1 MEEARHLTTNTC
13 AAAGLS
19 TSTAATAAV
28 SSSTNVLKAKS
39 ADRDLCGPASSFT
52 LPAVLRATANESDG
66 SVGSGSSA
74 PPPLSLDLQRR
85 DLTEDD
91 SPGRKTA
98 AASPNSS
105 HPELLTHQIWKAPS
119 VQQVWWPTTHG
130 RTSSTSGG
138 GAMTA
143 AASSP
148 SVVAVAAFPPGSE
161 LLSSR
166 DSNDHEDTPL
176 PAPNAASS
184 SPPPSLTPRDRMDA
198 SMGSGDESY
207 CGGSGVCSLSGTGRA
222 RLTTTRRK
230 CGTAAAPRP
239 PLPVILH
246 TTEKDSRSDQ
256 GTMVTTTRS
265 PAVATVAPGSGRPHE
280 YNLGANPCADIQL
293 TAATPCWAS
302 SLHDMLASS
311 LATAAAATVTHAANH
326 SHKDTN
332 GAGTG
337 SDAREQSSASRA
349 SPAQQAMREALV
361 HILQRERVRA
371 LITRALSLWRLHHAL
386 RLHEPRRG
394 GSEASAGTAVRK
406 KLSPTPSVGQQ
417 DRGGAMSVTTTPR
430 HAFSPSRHADAAA
443 LMPPAL
449 SAHPH
454 PLIVDSLS
462 FSSDHQ
468 CKSPTAPEGVFSA
481 TAESK
486 EATGTSTSLLT
497 WTPLGGMGPGVRCCG
512 ISTDEVGVYA
522 DADDED
528 GRRDQGDGVEASRHM
543 DLQQRQQQRHHRD
556 RRGAEGSSSLLDAAP
571 PVDGASGHCGGLVI
585 DAAFTAI
592 SMVPP
597 LSAGGNASAKQ
608 SLSSSSHPL
617 LHVPALEEVF
627 SASLA
632 QTPTAVSEP
641 AFGTTEGTESP
652 LSAPAVPLAETMARP
667 ASSRSDAAMSAAERR
682 KIVVQHLLASNS
694 PRNVSPHHGNTSF
707 LAGGVGGS
715 GATPSLEG
723 SFSRQQSH
731 SQSNIGVTVVQV
743 GPLLR
748 LHHPRSGAGSGAGL
762 IASDSEDRSNSSL
775 MHTPQGRQ
783 AGVASGFSGVWGSP
797 RDCDSAR
804 SRSMTPLPMPLLSI
818 TTVPQV
824 LAREAEDRLAVQA
837 REEQRR
843 SRLQRD
849 MSAVMDQLM
858 MAALRRRPS
867 ERGLHPSLRTSAV
880 ASPITGRSN
889 DSSDDSFDDAEL
901 RGDGDG
907 RGIDFAYACA
917 MEAQSGS
924 GARGSAEA
932 IASVASAPRISAVS
946 PSQAQPVTPW
956 SARRRLNHNAD
967 VMDTQAYQQ
976 RNRRT
981 EQESRVSDVTEE
993 RAWGSLSRDEEEANG
1008 MSTGLSERSMR
1019 ALRSTR
1025 QWGAQV
1031 LDAIMIETG
1040 AEGNI
1045 DQVAS
1050 TAPSLPPRSWSRLSH
1065 ESRPDR
1071 KKR

>member
-1 MEEARHLTTNTC
+1 MEEARHPTTDTC
-13 AAAGLS
+13 SAAGLS

-28 SSSTNVLKAKS
+28 SSSANVLKAKS
-39 ADRDLCGPASSFT
+39 AGRDLCGPASSFT
-52 LPAVLRATANESDG
+52 LPAVLRATTNESDG

-74 PPPLSLDLQRR
+74 PPPLSLGLQRR
-85 DLTEDD
+85 DLTEEG

-98 AASPNSS
+98 AASSSPQLSGPSAYSSPRQQPAAVGAASPNSS
-105 HPELLTHQIWKAPS
+105 HPELLAHQIWKAPS
-119 VQQVWWPTTHG
+119 VQQMWWPTSHG

-166 DSNDHEDTPL
+166 DSNGREDTPL

-184 SPPPSLTPRDRMDA
+184 SPPPSLMPRDRMDS

-207 CGGSGVCSLSGTGRA
+207 CGGSGVCSLSGTGRS

-230 CGTAAAPRP
+230 CGTAAATRP

-246 TTEKDSRSDQ
+246 NTEKDARSDE

-265 PAVATVAPGSGRPHE
+265 PAVATVAAGSGRPHE

-293 TAATPCWAS
+293 TAATPCWTS
-302 SLHDMLASS
+302 SLRDMLASS

-332 GAGTG
+332 GAGTA
-337 SDAREQSSASRA
+337 SDAREQRSASRA
-349 SPAQQAMREALV
+349 SPAQQAMQEALV

-394 GSEASAGTAVRK
+394 GGEASAGTAMRK

-417 DRGGAMSVTTTPR
+417 DRGGAMSVATTAR
-430 HAFSPSRHADAAA
+430 H
-443 LMPPAL
+443 AL

-454 PLIVDSLS
+454 PLTADSLS

-497 WTPLGGMGPGVRCCG
+497 WTPLGGMGTGVRCCG

-556 RRGAEGSSSLLDAAP
+556 RRGAEGSSSLSDAAP
-571 PVDGASGHCGGLVI
+571 PVDSASHHCGGLVI
-585 DAAFTAI
+585 DASFTAI
-592 SMVPP
+592 SMAPP

-608 SLSSSSHPL
+608 SLSSSSHPQ
-617 LHVPALEEVF
+617 LHVPALEEVL

-632 QTPTAVSEP
+632 QTPTAASEP
-641 AFGTTEGTESP
+641 AFGTTEGTEAS
-652 LSAPAVPLAETMARP
+652 LSAR
-667 ASSRSDAAMSAAERR
+667 AAMTAAERR
-682 KIVVQHLLASNS
+682 KIVVQHLLTSKS

-715 GATPSLEG
+715 GATLSLEG
-723 SFSRQQSH
+723 SFSRPQSH
-731 SQSNIGVTVVQV
+731 SQSNMGVTVVQV
-743 GPLLR
+743 GSLLR
-748 LHHPRSGAGSGAGL
+748 PHHPRSGAGSGAGL

-775 MHTPQGRQ
+775 HTPKGRQ

-867 ERGLHPSLRTSAV
+867 ERGLHPSLRASAV

-889 DSSDDSFDDAEL
+889 DSSDDSFADDEP

-917 MEAQSGS
+917 MEARSGS
-924 GARGSAEA
+924 SARGSAEA
-932 IASVASAPRISAVS
+932 IASAASAPRISAVS

-967 VMDTQAYQQ
+967 VLDTQAHRQ
-976 RNRRT
+976 RNQRT

-1019 ALRSTR
+1019 ALGSTR

-1050 TAPSLPPRSWSRLSH
+1050 TAPSLPPRSSSRPSH
-1065 ESRPDR
+1065 ESRLDR

>member
-1 MEEARHLTTNTC
+1 MEEARHPTTDTC

-39 ADRDLCGPASSFT
+39 AGGDLCEPASSFT

-74 PPPLSLDLQRR
+74 PPPLSLDVQQR
-85 DLTEDD
+85 DLTEEG

-98 AASPNSS
+98 AASISPQLSGPSAYSPPRQQPATVGAASPNSS
-105 HPELLTHQIWKAPS
+105 HPELLTHQTWKVPA
-119 VQQVWWPTTHG
+119 VQQVWWPTSHG

-143 AASSP
+143 TASSP
-148 SVVAVAAFPPGSE
+148 SVVVVAAFPPGPE

-166 DSNDHEDTPL
+166 DSNGREDTPL
-176 PAPNAASS
+176 PAPHAASS
-184 SPPPSLTPRDRMDA
+184 SPPPSLTLRDRMDS
-198 SMGSGDESY
+198 SMGSGDENY
-207 CGGSGVCSLSGTGRA
+207 CGGYGVCSLSGRGRE
-222 RLTTTRRK
+222 RLTTRRRK
-230 CGTAAAPRP
+230 CGTAVAPHP
-239 PLPVILH
+239 PLPVTLH

-256 GTMVTTTRS
+256 GTMVTTARS
-265 PAVATVAPGSGRPHE
+265 PAVATVAAESGRPHE
-280 YNLGANPCADIQL
+280 YNLGANPCADSQL
-293 TAATPCWAS
+293 TAATSCWAS
-302 SLHDMLASS
+302 SLRDMLASS
-311 LATAAAATVTHAANH
+311 LAIAAAATVTHAADH

-337 SDAREQSSASRA
+337 SDAGEQRAASRA

-361 HILQRERVRA
+361 HVLQRERVRA
-371 LITRALSLWRLHHAL
+371 LITRALTLWRLHHAL
-386 RLHEPRRG
+386 RLRELRRG
-394 GSEASAGTAVRK
+394 GGEASAGTAVRQ

-417 DRGGAMSVTTTPR
+417 DRGGAMSVATRAR

-454 PLIVDSLS
+454 PLAADSLS

-486 EATGTSTSLLT
+486 EAT
-497 WTPLGGMGPGVRCCG
+497 WTPLGGTGTGVRCCG

-522 DADDED
+522 DAEDED

-543 DLQQRQQQRHHRD
+543 DMQQRQQKRHHRD

-585 DAAFTAI
+585 DASFTAI
-592 SMVPP
+592 SMVSP

-608 SLSSSSHPL
+608 SRSSSSHPQ
-617 LHVPALEEVF
+617 LHAPALEEVL

-632 QTPTAVSEP
+632 QTPTAASEP
-641 AFGTTEGTESP
+641 AFGTTEGTEAS
-652 LSAPAVPLAETMARP
+652 LPAR
-667 ASSRSDAAMSAAERR
+667 AAITAAERR
-682 KIVVQHLLASNS
+682 RTVVQHLLTSKS
-694 PRNVSPHHGNTSF
+694 PQNVSPHHGNTSF
-707 LAGGVGGS
+707 LAGDVGGS
-715 GATPSLEG
+715 GATLSLEG

-743 GPLLR
+743 GSFLR
-748 LHHPRSGAGSGAGL
+748 PHHPRSGAGL

-775 MHTPQGRQ
+775 HTPQGRQ
-783 AGVASGFSGVWGSP
+783 AGVPSGFSGAWGSP
-797 RDCDSAR
+797 RDFDSAR
-804 SRSMTPLPMPLLSI
+804 SRSTTPLPVQLLPI

-824 LAREAEDRLAVQA
+824 LAREAEDRQAVQA

-849 MSAVMDQLM
+849 MSVLMDQLM
-858 MAALRRRPS
+858 MAALHRRGS
-867 ERGLHPSLRTSAV
+867 ERGLHPSLRASAV
-880 ASPITGRSN
+880 ASPITGRSS
-889 DSSDDSFDDAEL
+889 DSSDDSFAEDEL

-907 RGIDFAYACA
+907 RGIDFACA
-917 MEAQSGS
+917 METQSGG
-924 GARGSAEA
+924 GAPDSAEA
-932 IASVASAPRISAVS
+932 IESVASAPRISAVS
-946 PSQAQPVTPW
+946 PSRLQPFTPW
-956 SARRRLNHNAD
+956 SARRQWNHNAD
-967 VMDTQAYQQ
+967 AMDTQSHRQ
-976 RNRRT
+976 RNQRT
-981 EQESRVSDVTEE
+981 EQESRVSDVTEV

-1008 MSTGLSERSMR
+1008 MSTGLSARSMS
-1019 ALRSTR
+1019 ALGSTR

-1031 LDAIMIETG
+1031 LGSIVIETG

-1045 DQVAS
+1045 HQVSS
-1050 TAPSLPPRSWSRLSH
+1050 TAPPLPPRSSFRLSH

-1071 KKR
+1071 EKL